1 MVWKIITKRCP
12 IVISQHI
19 TFFSFSH
26 LLFSFQI
33 LQRHFNYFLLLLFKP
48 LLNLLQYCLFYVLVL
63 WPQGM
68 WDLSSLTRDWTHI
81 PCIGR
86 RSLNHWT
93 ARSVPSFVNPVWKK
107 KSSGSQ
113 TLALPQSPRE
123 LVKIHIFKVWEFK
136 ILTSSQSMLMVPVWG
151 PHSNTMALSYNTTH
165 LWRLFSPFGDFISL
179 LMSQHRYRWMISERQ
194 LQ

>member
-1 MVWKIITKRCP
+1 MFW
-12 IVISQHI
+12 
-19 TFFSFSH
+19 FFGHKACGILVPWPGTEPASPALEGEVLTTG
-26 LLFSFQI
+26 LLGQS
-33 LQRHFNYFLLLLFKP
+33 LLLLIQFE
-48 LLNLLQYCLFYVLVL
+48 
-63 WPQGM
+63 
-68 WDLSSLTRDWTHI
+68 
-81 PCIGR
+81 
-86 RSLNHWT
+86 
-93 ARSVPSFVNPVWKK
+93 KK

-151 PHSNTMALSYNTTH
+151 LHSNTMALSYNTTH